1 MAEIIESLETH
12 AGGIPV
18 IIRRIFDPKLLLVM
32 LLCFAFVANS
42 QDKKSQIPLFKVQVD
57 TVFVKLVV
65 TDPWNRNVSGL
76 QKDDFIVYEDDVQQ
90 TITHFSQQ
98 SAPVSVGFIFD
109 TSASMVQNRSLRIS
123 KNWFTQLVRSGDP
136 NPEDEYFLITFNQ
149 KINLVQAFSNDREE
163 LQYNLTMQK
172 PGGWTALYD
181 AVYRGIDKVKE
192 GKNEKKALILISD
205 GGENR
210 SRYNFSEVRELAVES
225 GVQIY
230 AIGVDP
236 SGYSTLKKIADL
248 TGGRAFRP
256 RNAGIDSLISLI
268 HTELRNQYLIGYV
281 PTNETRDGKWR
292 SIKVKI
298 KKPPGY
304 PKLSIRARNGYR
316 APRL

>member
-1 MAEIIESLETH
+1 MAEINESL
-12 AGGIPV
+12 AADRRGIPV
-18 IIRRIFDPKLLLVM
+18 IIRRVFDPKLLLGI
-32 LLCFAFVANS
+32 LLCWAFGASS
-42 QDKKSQIPLFKVQVD
+42 QDKKSQIPLFKVHVD

-76 QKDDFIVYEDDVQQ
+76 QKDDFIVYEDNVQQ
-90 TITHFSQQ
+90 SIIHFSQQ

-109 TSASMVQNRSLRIS
+109 TSASMVQNRSLHIS

-149 KINLVQAFSNDREE
+149 KINLVQAFSNDKEE
-163 LQYNLTMQK
+163 LQYNLAMQK

-181 AVYRGIDKVKE
+181 AIYRGIDKVKE

-210 SRYNFSEVRELAVES
+210 SRYNFGEVRDLAMES

-236 SGYSTLKKIADL
+236 SGYSTLKKIADV
-248 TGGRAFRP
+248 TGGRAFNP
-256 RNAGIDSLISLI
+256 QYAGIDYLISLI

-298 KKPPGY
+298 NKPPGY

-316 APRL
+316 APRF